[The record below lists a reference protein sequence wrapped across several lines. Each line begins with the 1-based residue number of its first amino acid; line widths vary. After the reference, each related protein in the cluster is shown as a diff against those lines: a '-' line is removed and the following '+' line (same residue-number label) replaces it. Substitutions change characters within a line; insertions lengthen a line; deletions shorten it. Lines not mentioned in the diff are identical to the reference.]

1 MGCNSTYVEFYT
13 GTPQQYNMTPRI
25 TYPTAIVLLAVS
37 RGVRHGFD
45 IMDASGLPSGTVYPI
60 LRRLEDAG
68 MLRSKWEAAGIAQ
81 DDGRPPRRY
90 YQVTGAGLRA
100 LDEAMARFP
109 GLVGTLGRGNAPAPA

>member
-1 MGCNSTYVEFYT
+1 MS
-13 GTPQQYNMTPRI
+13 PRI

-68 MLRSKWEAAGIAQ
+68 LMRSNWEAITHARA
-81 DDGRPPRRY
+81 DGRPPRRY

-100 LDEAMARFP
+100 LEEALDRFP
-109 GLVGTLGRGNAPAPA
+109 GLTRTLGDEPARA

>member
-1 MGCNSTYVEFYT
+1 MPV
-13 GTPQQYNMTPRI
+13 RL
-25 TYPTAIVLLAVS
+25 TYPTAIVLLAIS

-68 MLRSKWEAAGIAQ
+68 LLRSKWETIGTAR

-90 YQVTGAGLRA
+90 YQVTGAGLRV
-100 LDEAMARFP
+100 LDEALERFP
-109 GLVGTLGRGNAPAPA
+109 GLIGTIGRDGKPAPA